1 MGSIGVTF
9 DNCGIAG
16 LAAAV
21 DSLTET
27 LAHASLDQFADADVV
42 ALMQQLETCKRKLS
56 ALDSKLIVE
65 ASDRSLPETSG
76 AGKLIPFLRHTLGLS
91 AHDASVRVKIT
102 RECGEFTEPTG
113 HLRPAALSATAE
125 AFEAG
130 EISRDHARNI
140 VDIVKHLPADIPA
153 EARAEAEALLVE
165 KSCAGLFPDD
175 LPKIGREIMARVDPD
190 GTVFNDADRRRRR
203 GIVLGRPGVDGMSW
217 IEGWLTPELRALL
230 DAFLA
235 KFARPGMCNPDDAES
250 PTATTPVIDTDVLE
264 AAARRDRRDAGQRVH
279 DAFAAML
286 QPGVDFAKLGT
297 HRGLPVGVLF
307 TIDVAD
313 MERGT
318 GIATTAT
325 GGHVSI
331 NEALKMAAGT
341 KPYIA
346 VLDTD
351 GTPLFLGRGPRLAT
365 PGQRIALV
373 ARDKGCT
380 HPDCDAPPSMCAVHH
395 VNDWANNGPTDLT
408 NLTLVCDHHHALVN
422 DSPQGW
428 KTVMLGKDS
437 PHRGR
442 VGWIAP
448 TVIDPSGTVRVNDKH
463 HVGPLVATSIAAR
476 CREWGPRA
484 A

>member
-9 DNCGIAG
+9 DNCGIAE

-21 DSLTET
+21 DTLTDAI
-27 LAHASLDQFADADVV
+27 AHASLTQFADADVV

-130 EISRDHARNI
+130 AISRDHARNI

-153 EARAEAEALLVE
+153 EARTEAEALLVE

-203 GIVLGRPGVDGMSW
+203 GIILGRPGVDGMSW

-230 DAFLA
+230 DGFLA
-235 KFARPGMCNPDDAES
+235 KFARPGMCNPEDADS
-250 PTATTPVIDTDVLE
+250 PTATTPVIDTDALE

-286 QPGVDFAKLGT
+286 QPGLDFSKLGT

-307 TIDVAD
+307 SIDVAD

-331 NEALKMAAGT
+331 SEALKMAAGT
-341 KPYIA
+341 KPYVA
-346 VLDTD
+346 VLDSD
-351 GTPLFLGRGPRLAT
+351 GIPLFLGRGPRLASS
-365 PGQRIALV
+365 GQRIALV

-422 DSPQGW
+422 DSPNGW

-437 PHRGR
+437 PNPGR

-448 TVIDPSGTVRVNDKH
+448 KTIDPSRTPHVNEKH

-476 CREWGPRA
+476 CREWGP
-484 A
+484 